1 MSEDFSKWKKFS
13 AIERK
18 HSKNYKINSIN
29 ICEFDAE
36 KERFHTYRS
45 VHKDHSD
52 GVSRMQDGYVLDY
65 NTLML
70 QTEMEYGIWN
80 EFVKRLDLLTKMVKV
95 KVPPIISD
103 ELNLN

>member
-1 MSEDFSKWKKFS
+1 MWKELS
-13 AIERK
+13 DIEMTHSRNYEINAIDVC
-18 HSKNYKINSIN
+18 S
-29 ICEFDAE
+29 FDDE
-36 KERFHTYRS
+36 KERFQIFLG

-52 GVSRMQDGYVLDY
+52 GISRMQNDYVLDY

-103 ELNLN
+103 EMNLN